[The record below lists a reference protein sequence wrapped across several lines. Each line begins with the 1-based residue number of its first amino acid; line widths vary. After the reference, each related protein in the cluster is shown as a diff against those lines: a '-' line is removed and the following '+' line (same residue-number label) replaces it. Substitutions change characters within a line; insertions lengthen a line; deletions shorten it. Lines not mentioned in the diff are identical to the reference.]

1 MKVCI
6 VGQGYVGLPL
16 AVNCCSVGY
25 KVFGLDSDISK
36 INNLAIGKSTIE
48 DVSDTS
54 LMQVIGEGLYYPTSD
69 ESVLSDVQVVVICV
83 PTPLNDDRQPDL
95 TLLIEATKTVA
106 KNIKLGTL
114 VIVESTVE
122 PGTCRDVLLPIFF
135 NTGEFNTDNFDF
147 VFSPE
152 RIDPGNTFWNLATT
166 PKIISGY
173 SNSAM
178 IKARNFYSKF
188 VNQIIV
194 CSSLEVAETA
204 KLLEN
209 SFRLV
214 NISLVNEL
222 RVFCQKKKID
232 INEVISAAASKPYG
246 FMPFYPSI
254 GVGGHCI
261 PVDPLYLAK
270 SANAIGTPLRIIQV
284 ADEIN
289 ISIPSYFVDLAV
301 QKIGKLDG
309 KRILIIGVAYKPNV
323 ADVRETPV
331 EALISGLESKGAE
344 VSWHDDLVKEWN
356 GEKSISMSSEYDL
369 AILATPH
376 DYLDLSKL
384 GNVPIL
390 NTRGSI

>member
-1 MKVCI
+1 MNVCI

-16 AVNCCSVGY
+16 AVNCCSAGY
-25 KVFGLDSDISK
+25 KVFGLDTDVSK
-36 INNLAIGKSTIE
+36 IKNLALGKSIIE

-54 LMQVIGEGLYYPTSD
+54 LMKIISEGLYYPTSD
-69 ESVLSDVQVVVICV
+69 ENVLSNVQVVVICV
-83 PTPLNDDRQPDL
+83 PTPLNNDRQPDM
-95 TLLIEATKTVA
+95 TSLIEATKTVA
-106 KNIKLGTL
+106 KKIKPGTL

-122 PGTCRDVLLPIFF
+122 PGTCREILLPIFF
-135 NTGEFNTDNFDF
+135 NTVEFNTDDFDF

-152 RIDPGNTFWNLATT
+152 RIDPGNKLWNLATT

-173 SNSAM
+173 SNSAI
-178 IKARNFYSKF
+178 IKAKNFYAKF
-188 VNQIIV
+188 INQIIV

-209 SFRLV
+209 TFRLV

-222 RVFCQKKKID
+222 RVFCQKKNIN

-246 FMPFYPSI
+246 FMPFYPSV

-284 ADEIN
+284 ADDIN
-289 ISIPSYFVDLAV
+289 ASIPTYFVDLAG
-301 QKIGKLDG
+301 QKIGNLDG

-331 EALISGLESKGAE
+331 AALISGLESKGAQ
-344 VSWHDDLVKEWN
+344 VFWHDDLVKDWN
-356 GEKSISMSSEYDL
+356 GVKSMPISSEYDL